1 MKKNYFFISFLI
13 AIVSLVACTNDD
25 VEDVPYTTGVI
36 KFEYQKST
44 LINGL
49 SKSKDTIISFTSI
62 GNNPNETD
70 LYGFSS
76 PSTPWVIMQRLNPN
90 DFTNRSI
97 IFFTGTNLNLLT
109 MPYTFSPYD
118 EKSAQINYVVD
129 EKIMTDDTG
138 QQFAVNNTYAAATYS
153 ENFELIILSKE
164 NNRLRGIFAGEL
176 KNQDGLIINI
186 KNGIFDIQIVEK

>member
-1 MKKNYFFISFLI
+1 MNKNYFFISFLI

-90 DFTNRSI
+90 DFTNRGI

-153 ENFELIILSKE
+153 ENFELTILSKE

-176 KNQDGLIINI
+176 KNHDGLIINI

>member
-1 MKKNYFFISFLI
+1 MKKNYFFISVLI
-13 AIVSLVACTNDD
+13 VIVSLVACTNDD
-25 VEDVPYTTGVI
+25 VEDVPYTTGFI

-90 DFTNRSI
+90 DFTNRGI

-153 ENFELIILSKE
+153 ENFELTILSKE
-164 NNRLRGIFAGEL
+164 NNRLRGIFEGEL
-176 KNQDGLIINI
+176 KNQDGRIINV